1 MPGYIEDRWFRR
13 GPVDPVTR
21 KPTREKTAR
30 HGQGKRYKVAG
41 IPGVRARSF
50 DRKADAD
57 AWKAKA
63 EHESKI
69 GEFIDSRRGLIL
81 FRAYVED
88 EWWPSKSGDPATL
101 NTIKGRV
108 WTHLLPHLGALPLNS
123 IKTPQLRALLKALES
138 TIGPGTI
145 HEAWGYLSSILQ
157 AAVDDERI
165 TKNYCKT
172 SKSIKLPMRPP
183 RKARAWSRERVAA
196 VREGMKPRCRI
207 MVDIGVSAG
216 LRQSEVFGLA
226 VEDID
231 EAKQIIHVRRQVKKV
246 GAKLVFALPKG
257 GKTRTAPAPP
267 ELLARLRA
275 HLKEFPAK
283 KVTLP
288 WKDPRPP
295 ETDREAKERAP
306 QTFELIITGAQGGAL
321 RRDSFN
327 DREWKPALVA
337 AGVIP
342 PPVQVRQGKD
352 QRAVWKYVEAR
363 EEGFHALRHTA
374 ASVWLDAR
382 ESIVSVSNWLGH
394 EDASITLRIYAH
406 MMPEADG
413 RGRDAMNAWLKA
425 AS

>member
-1 MPGYIEDRWFRR
+1 MPGYIEDRWLTKRPDPETGKRR
-13 GPVDPVTR
+13 Q
-21 KPTREKTAR
+21 TAR
-30 HGQGKRYKVAG
+30 YGKGKRYRVAG
-41 IPGVRARSF
+41 IPGVRDRSF
-50 DRKADAD
+50 EKLADAN

-63 EHESKI
+63 EHESKM
-69 GEFIDSRRGLIL
+69 GEFVDARRGQIL
-81 FRAYVED
+81 FRAYVEE
-88 EWWPSKSGDPATL
+88 EWWPSKGGDVATL
-101 NTIKGRV
+101 NTIRGRV
-108 WTHLLPHLGALPLNS
+108 WTHLLPHLGSLPLNS
-123 IKTPQLRALLKALES
+123 IKTPQLRTLLKHLEE
-138 TIGPGTI
+138 TIAPGTI
-145 HEAWGYLSSILQ
+145 HEVWGYLSSILQ
-157 AAVDDERI
+157 SAVDDERI
-165 TKNYCKT
+165 TKNYCRT
-172 SKSIKLPMRPP
+172 SKSIKLPRRPE
-183 RKARAWSRERVAA
+183 RKPRAWSRERVSA
-196 VREGMKPRCRI
+196 VRAGLKARFRVL
-207 MVDIGVSAG
+207 VDLGVSAG

-231 EAKQIIHVRRQVKKV
+231 EAKQVIHVRRQVKKV

-267 ELLARLRA
+267 ELLERLRA
-275 HLKEFPAK
+275 HLEAFPAK

-306 QTFELIITGAQGGAL
+306 QTFELIVTGTRGGAV

-327 DREWKPALVA
+327 DREWKPALAA

-342 PPVQVRQGKD
+342 PPVQVRQGKS
-352 QRAVWKYVEAR
+352 QRAVWKYAEAR

-394 EDASITLRIYAH
+394 GDASITLKIYAH

-413 RGRDAMNAWLKA
+413 RGRDAMEAWLKRE
-425 AS
+425 S